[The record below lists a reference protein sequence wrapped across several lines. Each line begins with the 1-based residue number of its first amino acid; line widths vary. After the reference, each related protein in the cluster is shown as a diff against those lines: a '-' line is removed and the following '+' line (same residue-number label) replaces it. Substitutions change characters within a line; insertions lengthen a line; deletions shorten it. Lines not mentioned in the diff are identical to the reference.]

1 MEIQSHSRVVFKTYN
16 QNQLMLIPP
25 SLDELIKPNH
35 PVRLINTV
43 IDRLDLESLVNKYEG
58 GGASSYHPRMLL
70 KVLVYGYLCNIYSSR
85 KLEDAVMENIHF
97 MWLAGMNTPDHHTI
111 NRFRSERL
119 KDNIKK
125 LFSQVVL
132 LLAEAG
138 MISLKEVY
146 TDGTKIEANANK
158 YTFVWG
164 KSIKNNKAN
173 MARQLE
179 ELWRYTQQVAQ
190 RELSEP
196 EPDFGS
202 LGPEEL
208 EAAIAQLRQTLK
220 TADVEDEEIKKK
232 AVQKLNYAKKHW
244 PDKLIE
250 YAEKEQLMGLRN
262 SYSKTDPD
270 ATFMRMKEDHMK
282 NGQLK
287 AGYNVQLSTRN
298 QFIVHFSL
306 HQNPTD
312 TTTLIPHFESFKTS
326 YGCLPETITADAGY
340 GSEENYVWLENQQIQ
355 GYVKYNYFHKDQR
368 KASRKKPLQ
377 LDPNTL
383 HYDDQGDRYICP
395 MGQVME
401 NVHSRQKQT
410 ATGYLQTTNTYRT
423 GNCNGCPMA
432 ATCQPLDGQTS
443 LVVNHRLSR
452 LKAQARQ
459 LLLSDEGIRKRK
471 QRCIDVEPVF
481 GQLKHNRNFKRF
493 RLRGLQKVEIEMGLA
508 AIAHNIAKMA
518 G

>member
-1 MEIQSHSRVVFKTYN
+1 MVFKTYN

-35 PVRLINTV
+35 PVRSINS
-43 IDRLDLESLVNKYEG
+43 IIEQLDLDPLLHKYEG

-85 KLEDAVMENIHF
+85 KLEDAVRENIHF

-119 KDNIKK
+119 KDTIKE

-138 MISLKEVY
+138 MISLKDIY

-164 KSIKNNKAN
+164 KSIKYNKAN
-173 MARQLE
+173 MVSQLE

-190 RELSEP
+190 KELTEL

-208 EAAIAQLRQTLK
+208 KSAIDHISQALK
-220 TADVEDEEIKKK
+220 TADIEDQTVKKK
-232 AVQKLNYAKKHW
+232 TLQKLNYAKNQW
-244 PDKLIE
+244 PGKLTE
-250 YAEKEQLMGLRN
+250 YAEKERLLGERN
-262 SYSKTDPD
+262 SYSKTDPA
-270 ATFMRMKEDHMK
+270 ATFMRMKEDHML

-287 AGYNVQLSTRN
+287 AGYNVQLSTSN

-306 HQNPTD
+306 HQKSTD
-312 TTTLIPHFESFKTS
+312 TTTLIPHLKSFKAR
-326 YGCLPETITADAGY
+326 YGSLPESITADAGY
-340 GSEENYVWLENQQIQ
+340 GSEENYVWLESQQIK
-355 GYVKYNYFHKDQR
+355 GYVKYNSFHKEQR
-368 KASRKKPLQ
+368 KALKQKPKF
-377 LDPNTL
+377 LDPHTL
-383 HYDDQGDRYICP
+383 HYAEQGDCYICP
-395 MGQVME
+395 MGQKMNHVFTR
-401 NVHSRQKQT
+401 SRQT
-410 ATGYLQTTNTYRT
+410 STGYRQTMKTYRAENCT
-423 GNCNGCPMA
+423 GCSLAASCHPVNGQA
-432 ATCQPLDGQTS
+432 GFTI
-443 LVVNHRLSR
+443 NHRLSR
-452 LKAQARQ
+452 LKAQARE
-459 LLLSDEGIRKRK
+459 LLLSEEGIRKRK
-471 QRCIDVEPVF
+471 QRARDVEPVF
-481 GQLKHNRNFKRF
+481 GQLKQNRNFKRF
-493 RLRGLQKVEIEMGLA
+493 RLRGLPKVDVEMGLA
-508 AIAHNIAKMA
+508 AMAHNIAKMA

>member
-85 KLEDAVMENIHF
+85 KLEDAVRENIHF

-111 NRFRSERL
+111 NRFRCERL
-119 KDNIKK
+119 KDNIKQ

-164 KSIKNNKAN
+164 KSIKNNKVN
-173 MARQLE
+173 MVRQLE

-196 EPDFGS
+196 EPDFGN

-208 EAAIAQLRQTLK
+208 EAAIDRLRQTLK
-220 TADVEDEEIKKK
+220 AADVENDEIKKR
-232 AVQKLNYAKKHW
+232 
-244 PDKLIE
+244 P
-250 YAEKEQLMGLRN
+250 
-262 SYSKTDPD
+262 
-270 ATFMRMKEDHMK
+270 
-282 NGQLK
+282 
-287 AGYNVQLSTRN
+287 
-298 QFIVHFSL
+298 
-306 HQNPTD
+306 
-312 TTTLIPHFESFKTS
+312 FKS
-326 YGCLPETITADAGY
+326 
-340 GSEENYVWLENQQIQ
+340 
-355 GYVKYNYFHKDQR
+355 
-368 KASRKKPLQ
+368 
-377 LDPNTL
+377 
-383 HYDDQGDRYICP
+383 
-395 MGQVME
+395 
-401 NVHSRQKQT
+401 
-410 ATGYLQTTNTYRT
+410 
-423 GNCNGCPMA
+423 
-432 ATCQPLDGQTS
+432 
-443 LVVNHRLSR
+443 
-452 LKAQARQ
+452 
-459 LLLSDEGIRKRK
+459 
-471 QRCIDVEPVF
+471 
-481 GQLKHNRNFKRF
+481 
-493 RLRGLQKVEIEMGLA
+493 
-508 AIAHNIAKMA
+508 
-518 G
+518 